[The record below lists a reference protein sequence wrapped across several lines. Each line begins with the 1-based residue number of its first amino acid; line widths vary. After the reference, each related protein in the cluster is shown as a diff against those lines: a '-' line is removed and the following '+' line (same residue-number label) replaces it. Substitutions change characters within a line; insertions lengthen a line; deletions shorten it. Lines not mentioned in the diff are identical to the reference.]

1 MQEWINNTLKIF
13 KKKQCSKQIDI
24 ICKDKKDFIIYIIN
38 IMKYHPFE
46 KEYYIVSIKPPLN
59 LNSDKDNIYIKACY
73 SLNEISEYIFDNIK
87 GTNYHFEIDN
97 INELFGDDITLERIK
112 NIYRNRNMKITELST
127 NTVKIN
133 SISRIGSEVL
143 DIWGEN
149 KSNKIVLYF
158 STDIGTVSALII
170 YFFKI
175 EECDGYFITVY
186 LPLDDSL
193 TVALDLEQG
202 IDLINLKSKYIFE
215 QMYQFSD
222 DPRVKVDAELHKE
235 LNIEI

>member
-1 MQEWINNTLKIF
+1 MKEWINNTLKIF
-13 KKKQCSKQIDI
+13 KKKQYSKQIDI
-24 ICKDKKDFIIYIIN
+24 ICKDKKDFIIYKIN
-38 IMKYHPFE
+38 IMKYCPFE
-46 KEYYIVSIKPPLN
+46 KEYYIVSIKSSHN
-59 LNSDKDNIYIKACY
+59 LEDICSEVCY

-97 INELFGDDITLERIK
+97 IDELFGDDITLERIK

-202 IDLINLKSKYIFE
+202 IDLINLKSKCIFE